1 MTRLLLLQ
9 FVLLIVM
16 GADAF
21 NYVALK
27 KKNTINIERKSNVL
41 QHNNKL
47 KMSLLDQIPLPVLVL
62 CSGALVFGIFNVNIN
77 VDLTDEGIAKAKL
90 QRRKDRIARGE
101 VLPKKNE
108 DDKDPY
114 RYKWFE
120 EEDDDELLQIVEGRN
135 KKGGGC
141 G

>member
-1 MTRLLLLQ
+1 
-9 FVLLIVM
+9 
-16 GADAF
+16 
-21 NYVALK
+21 
-27 KKNTINIERKSNVL
+27 
-41 QHNNKL
+41 
-47 KMSLLDQIPLPVLVL
+47 MSLLDQIPLPVLVL
-62 CSGALVFGIFNVNIN
+62 CSGALVFGIFNININ

-90 QRRKDRIARGE
+90 QRRKDRISRGE